1 VQKDAQRAREG
12 SCQQPSGKCD
22 ETSFLDATFLH
33 DIFLHDI
40 FLRDPFVPI
49 FQRVLICHGLAKSIL
64 HMLTSEIKYLL
75 SSSVRSAPIAI
86 PLTQSNGV
94 LAIVFE

>member
-22 ETSFLDATFLH
+22 ETSLLDATFLH
-33 DIFLHDI
+33 DIFLH
-40 FLRDPFVPI
+40 DPFVPI

>member
-22 ETSFLDATFLH
+22 ETTFLH
-33 DIFLHDI
+33 DIFLH
-40 FLRDPFVPI
+40 DPFVPI
-49 FQRVLICHGLAKSIL
+49 FQRVLTRHGLAKWIL
-64 HMLTSEIKYLL
+64 HMLTSEIKYFL